1 VVASVKRTL
10 TQRNTMSEKQSGLGA
25 YFEELKRRKV
35 MSVVIAYVVGARL
48 LMQMA
53 EMDWMKN
60 DSDLDNLRDHPRFKA
75 LLTQK

>member
-1 VVASVKRTL
+1 
-10 TQRNTMSEKQSGLGA
+10 MSEKQSGLGA

-35 MSVVIAYVVGARL
+35 VRVVIAYVVGARL